1 MSKPQRR
8 SDKGVW
14 ARITL
19 LPRLTPNGAR
29 YNRSQYLGGYV
40 VFLLSWLIVSVTVS
54 WAAQGH
60 YDIPLKDRS
69 GKQVG
74 SFSYKE
80 SHALVVGISDYTGGW
95 PRLLGVKRD
104 VQEVTQALEKNGFH
118 VVRKENLDYPDLEK
132 TFRDFIGQYGT
143 KEESRLLFYFAG
155 HGYTLKN
162 TYDRN
167 DDPTQ
172 WTGVIVARDAP
183 LPTEQNISEFRAKT
197 LPIDRFANM
206 AREIQSRHA
215 LFIFDSCFSGAR
227 GFSVF
232 VPSPNDL
239 VQGVIPKTA
248 DYVRQFISS
257 GAADQQVPDVSV
269 FRKHFIHALEGEAD
283 RNQDGYVAGS
293 ELGVFLQ
300 EKVIGDTEGQQTPQS
315 GKINDS
321 RLNKGEFLFPLTPPP
336 AAACVSTPLPPNIPS
351 PVVNSLGMEFVAVPA
366 AELRMGTDE
375 IPTLRPVH
383 TVTISQ
389 PFYIGKYE
397 VTQAQWTA
405 VMGKNPS
412 RFTGDPH
419 LPVENVSWNDVQG
432 FLRQLNAREG
442 TSRYRLPTEAEWEHA
457 SRSCVATTYPFGDD
471 ESQLERYAWAETNA
485 GGRTH
490 AVGQLRPNGWGL
502 YDVLGNVWEWCQ
514 DWYGD
519 YPATAVA
526 NPQGPAQGNF
536 RVYRGCGWLRGESS
550 LYCQPVTRHGARP
563 NFAHPSLGFRVVMT
577 VAPGNP

>member
-1 MSKPQRR
+1 MQYSR
-8 SDKGVW
+8 SR
-14 ARITL
+14 ARHPRFQEIITL
-19 LPRLTPNGAR
+19 MFLFWCMLPPSLT
-29 YNRSQYLGGYV
+29 
-40 VFLLSWLIVSVTVS
+40 
-54 WAAQGH
+54 WAAQGQF
-60 YDIPLKDRS
+60 DIPWKDRS

-74 SFSYKE
+74 AFSYKE
-80 SHALVVGISDYTGGW
+80 SHALVVGISDYNGGW
-95 PRLLGVKRD
+95 PLLPGVKRD
-104 VQEVTQALEKNGFH
+104 VEKVTQALENNGFH
-118 VVRKENLDYPDLEK
+118 VVVKQNLDHTELEK
-132 TFRDFIGQYGT
+132 TFRDFILQYGLAP
-143 KEESRLLFYFAG
+143 ENRLLLYFAG

-162 TYDRN
+162 TYDPN
-167 DDPTQ
+167 DPTQ
-172 WTGVIVARDAP
+172 WTGVIVARNAP
-183 LPTEQNISEFRAKT
+183 LPTQEITSDFRAKT
-197 LPIDRFANM
+197 LPIDRFASM
-206 AREIQSRHA
+206 ARDIQSRHA

-227 GFSVF
+227 GFSLF
-232 VPSPNDL
+232 VPSPDDL
-239 VQGVIPKTA
+239 VQGVTAKTGE
-248 DYVRQFISS
+248 YVRQFISS
-257 GAADQQVPDVSV
+257 GSADQQVPDVSA
-269 FRKHFIHALEGEAD
+269 FRRHFILALEGEAD
-283 RNQDGYVAGS
+283 RNRDGYVAGS
-293 ELGVFLQ
+293 ELGIFLQ
-300 EKVIGDTEGQQTPQS
+300 EKVMGDTERQQTPQF

-321 RLNKGEFLFPLTPPP
+321 RLNKGEFLFPLTPPT
-336 AAACVSTPLPPNIPS
+336 AAACVSTSLPPHIPS

-375 IPTLRPVH
+375 IPTLRPSH
-383 TVTISQ
+383 KVTISQ
-389 PFYIGKYE
+389 PFYVGKYE

-419 LPVENVSWNDVQG
+419 LPVENVSWNDVQE

-457 SRSCVATTYPFGDD
+457 SRSCVPTTYPFGDD

-502 YDVLGNVWEWCQ
+502 HDMLGNVWEWCQ

-526 NPQGPAQGNF
+526 NPQGAIQGIF

-577 VAPGNP
+577 IPSRDS